1 MNLDLDGR
9 VVVITGGN
17 SGIGLATVR
26 TLRREGAKVVA
37 GDLGTDEL
45 RRETGEDVHAVEID
59 LSVPTG
65 PPQLAAVA
73 RDVHGRIDVLVNNVG
88 RAINRASFLEV
99 TDDDWQASLNLN
111 LLAMARMSRA
121 VLPTMLERGK
131 GVIVSVASDAARQ
144 PEPFFVD

>member
-65 PPQLAAVA
+65 PQQLAAVA
-73 RDVHGRIDVLVNNVG
+73 RDLHGRIDVLVNNVG
-88 RAINRASFLEV
+88 RAINRTSFLEV
-99 TDDDWQASLNLN
+99 TRRR
-111 LLAMARMSRA
+111 LA
-121 VLPTMLERGK
+121 
-131 GVIVSVASDAARQ
+131 GVPQ
-144 PEPFFVD
+144 PEPAGDGEGVPSGPAHDA